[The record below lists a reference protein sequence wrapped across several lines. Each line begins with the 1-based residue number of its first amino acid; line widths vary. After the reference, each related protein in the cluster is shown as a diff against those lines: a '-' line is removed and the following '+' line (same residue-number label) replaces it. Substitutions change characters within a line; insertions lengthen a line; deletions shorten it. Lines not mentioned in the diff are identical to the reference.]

1 MDVTLVYVDG
11 AFPRSSIIDHCLIL
25 ALQDS
30 LDVTLACVDVVVS
43 NCSLS
48 RATLTEGLPAALA
61 LGPPAPDPRI
71 LVAASW

>member
-1 MDVTLVYVDG
+1 MLMVLFLDH
-11 AFPRSSIIDHCLIL
+11 RSSIIALIL

-61 LGPPAPDPRI
+61 LGPPALDPRI
-71 LVAASW
+71 LVAALW

>member
-1 MDVTLVYVDG
+1 MLMVLFLDH
-11 AFPRSSIIDHCLIL
+11 RSSIIALIL